1 MDIITWPDW
10 PWPSPPL
17 DPPAPPP
24 APGSWKPCTPARP
37 SALERDRAWKV
48 QPGVAARDG
57 GRGGGVPR
65 RPRRVDRDGAG
76 PVGDVELARGIQ
88 GDGPGAVESGIAAR
102 DSGRGGGVPRRPRR
116 VDRDAVCAV
125 VGDVER
131 GGPPG
136 GRRRVRGREGAR
148 AGGRARV

>member
-76 PVGDVELARGIQ
+76 AVDVEAPAGVLHDADRGA
-88 GDGPGAVESGIAAR
+88 DGSEVAAPEL
-102 DSGRGGGVPRRPRR
+102 DSRPRL
-116 VDRDAVCAV
+116 V
-125 VGDVER
+125 
-131 GGPPG
+131 
-136 GRRRVRGREGAR
+136 RRLLL
-148 AGGRARV
+148 